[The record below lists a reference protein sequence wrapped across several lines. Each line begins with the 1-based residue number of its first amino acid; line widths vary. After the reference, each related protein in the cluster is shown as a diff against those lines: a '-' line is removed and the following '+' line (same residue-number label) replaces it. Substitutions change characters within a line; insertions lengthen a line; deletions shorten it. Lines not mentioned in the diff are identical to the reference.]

1 MPLDHVLYIY
11 MKMYYKQCAIGSCII
26 YVWKCI
32 INNVPL
38 DHVLYMKMYYKQCAI
53 GSCIINVWK
62 CIINNVPLDHVLYIY
77 ENVL

>member
-1 MPLDHVLYIY
+1 MCHWIMYYIY

-53 GSCIINVWK
+53 GSLYYICMKMYYKQCAIGSCIM
-62 CIINNVPLDHVLYIY
+62 Y

>member
-1 MPLDHVLYIY
+1 MKMYYKQCAIGSCIINVWKCIIYNVPLDHVLYIY

-38 DHVLYMKMYYKQCAI
+38 DHVLYM
-53 GSCIINVWK
+53 
-62 CIINNVPLDHVLYIY
+62 Y

>member
-1 MPLDHVLYIY
+1 MCHWIMYYIY

-53 GSCIINVWK
+53 GSCIIYVWK
-62 CIINNVPLDHVLYIY
+62 CIINNVPLDHVL
-77 ENVL
+77 

>member
-1 MPLDHVLYIY
+1 MCHWIMYYIC

-53 GSCIINVWK
+53 GSCIIYIWK
-62 CIINNVPLDHVLYIY
+62 CIINNVPLDHVLYMY

>member
-1 MPLDHVLYIY
+1 
-11 MKMYYKQCAIGSCII
+11 MYYKQCAIGSCII

-38 DHVLYMKMYYKQCAI
+38 DHVLYM
-53 GSCIINVWK
+53 
-62 CIINNVPLDHVLYIY
+62 Y